1 MSDINK
7 KITRAS
13 TQASQGETA
22 FSTEQRTAL
31 IVVSLVFLSS
41 WLGIVTRPDNNLA
54 AFWPAN
60 ALLLGLFVRAPRFAS
75 PVGWIAAV
83 LGYVGADLFT
93 GDSAPIKIL
102 LLTTANIL
110 SVATGYWMY
119 SRYDESIRSLKR
131 SQSILVM
138 VCNVAVASAV
148 AGVLGA
154 CIDPLFFNGT
164 PLHGWSFWF
173 VTEFVNYM
181 AILPV
186 IFSAPKFS
194 WRWLERRKQS
204 VMRIDLRHSAPI
216 FAVVLSCILSVL
228 IGGPGAVAFPVPALL
243 WCSVT
248 YSVFTIALLSLVIS
262 AWTLIAIST
271 QVIDL
276 AIAGSLAD
284 AEMSIR
290 IGVTLVTLAPLTLAV
305 AMVSRNEL
313 LSRLLD
319 IASHDQLTGLLNR
332 HAFRERCNTLLTQLV
347 IDSKPASLLI
357 IDIDHFKKVNDTYG
371 HAAGDQA
378 LINFSRTAS
387 ACLRS
392 SDVFGRIS
400 GEEFAVLLPDCL
412 RSNVPAIAERIRKT
426 IAETPIDL
434 SNNFQLSIT
443 VSIGAAVTHEAPPD
457 IDSLLLVA
465 DSALY
470 RAKNN
475 GRNRI
480 VESEFQFGQIA
491 PRPAA

>member
-1 MSDINK
+1 MSG
-7 KITRAS
+7 R
-13 TQASQGETA
+13 QEPV
-22 FSTEQRTAL
+22 FSDELHTAL
-31 IVVSLVFLSS
+31 IVGALVFLSS
-41 WLGIVTRPDNNLA
+41 WFGIVTRPDNNLA

-60 ALLLGLFVRAPRFAS
+60 ALLLGLLVRSPRFAS
-75 PVGWIAAV
+75 PAGWIAAV
-83 LGYVGADLFT
+83 LGYVAADLFT
-93 GDSAPIKIL
+93 GSSAPIKIF
-102 LLTTANIL
+102 LLTAANLL
-110 SVATGYWMY
+110 SVVTGYWMY
-119 SRYDESIRSLKR
+119 ARYDEGIRNLKR

-138 VCNVAVASAV
+138 VVNVAVAGAV

-154 CIDPLFFNGT
+154 FIDPFLFNGT
-164 PLHGWSFWF
+164 PLRGWSFWF
-173 VTEFVNYM
+173 VTEVVNYM

-186 IFSAPKFS
+186 VFSAPKFS

-204 VMRIDLRHSAPI
+204 SMHIDLSHSAPI

-248 YSVFTIALLSLVIS
+248 YSVFTMAVLTLGFSV
-262 AWTLIAIST
+262 WTLIAIST

-276 AIAGSLAD
+276 AIAGSMID

-290 IGVTLVTLAPLTLAV
+290 IGVTLVTLAPITLAV
-305 AMVSRNEL
+305 VMQSRNEL
-313 LSRLLD
+313 LRRLLD

-332 HAFRERCNTLLTQLV
+332 HAFRERCNTLLPQLV
-347 IDSKPASLLI
+347 IDGKSASLLM
-357 IDIDHFKKVNDTYG
+357 IDIDHFKTVNDTYG

-378 LINFSRTAS
+378 LINFSRSAS

-392 SDVFGRIS
+392 SDVFGRLG

-412 RSNVPAIAERIRKT
+412 RADVQAIAERIRQT

-434 SNNFQLSIT
+434 NNNFQLSIT
-443 VSIGAAVTHEAPPD
+443 VSIGAAVTYEAPPD
-457 IDSLLLVA
+457 VDSLLLVA

-470 RAKNN
+470 RAKNG

-491 PRPAA
+491 ARPTG